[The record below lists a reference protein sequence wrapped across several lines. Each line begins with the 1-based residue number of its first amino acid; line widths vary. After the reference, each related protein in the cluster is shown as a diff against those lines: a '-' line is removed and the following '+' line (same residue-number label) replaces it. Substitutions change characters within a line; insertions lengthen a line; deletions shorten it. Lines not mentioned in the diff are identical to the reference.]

1 MNSYQ
6 KGEQFEQ
13 AFTQLFKK
21 NNVELRQTKKE
32 PGDGG
37 IDHFG
42 GYRGYTILGQ
52 CKNYPEPGSIG
63 PQYLRDLEGVLSR
76 YHKYTTIGI
85 LVAPSKASFNRKRKC
100 RVKVRIEELERNRT
114 DIVTGNAELR
124 DRVTKL
130 EQKQSQDD
138 AMHGSYGARDQR
150 SLTSE
155 ISTTSHPFNPKS
167 LEEIE
172 TDNFLNLESKKEV
185 SNMMRERNK
194 EKKLL
199 RGNEAP
205 ASQTKEL
212 KERSLALIEYG

>member
-1 MNSYQ
+1 
-6 KGEQFEQ
+6 
-13 AFTQLFKK
+13 
-21 NNVELRQTKKE
+21 KE

-85 LVAPSKASFNRKRKC
+85 LVAPSKASFSKNAINRAKSSEYIIILTGITEAYSDLVQ
-100 RVKVRIEELERNRT
+100 VKVRIEELERNRT
-114 DIVTGNAELR
+114 DIVTENAELR

-138 AMHGSYGARDQR
+138 AMHGSYGAKDQR
-150 SLTSE
+150 SLISE
-155 ISTTSHPFNPKS
+155 ISTTSYPSNPKS